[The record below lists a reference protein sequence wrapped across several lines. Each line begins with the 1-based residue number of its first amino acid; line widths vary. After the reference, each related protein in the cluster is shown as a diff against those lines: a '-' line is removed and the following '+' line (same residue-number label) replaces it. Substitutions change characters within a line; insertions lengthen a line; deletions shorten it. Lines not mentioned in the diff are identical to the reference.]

1 MIEVKEKLE
10 ELETNLQTTIEEVQ
24 SLQNTV
30 AKLMEVLGLN
40 LAQKE
45 DKPE

>member
-30 AKLMEVLGLN
+30 AKLTEVLGLN
-40 LAQKE
+40 PAQKE